1 MSGKPVGD
9 DLREGKPTPLLARAV
24 AGARPEQ
31 REILERVGAT
41 DLDEDDIAA
50 IQQVLI
56 DTGALAA
63 VESRII
69 ELAAEAVAALDAT
82 DLRGD
87 ARRELTDLAAYV
99 VGRAV

>member
-31 REILERVGAT
+31 REILERVGGP

-69 ELAAEAVAALDAT
+69 DAGRRGRRRARCDRPVAAMPGAS
-82 DLRGD
+82 
-87 ARRELTDLAAYV
+87 
-99 VGRAV
+99 